1 MYISIFVFKKNYL
14 SIKNIDLHSWRFFFL
29 KGPTFTELSSSNFFV
44 GRTQIHSTPQI
55 FFERTQLHFTE
66 LPSWSFFLEGLHFT
80 ELPSSKFHLEVLHFT
95 ELPSWSFFGSTSL
108 HWTPQLKF
116 FWNDFTSLNSPVEVF
131 LEWFHF
137 TELPSW
143 SFFGMISLNWTPQ
156 FKVLF
161 GKAPLH

>member
-1 MYISIFVFKKNYL
+1 MYISIFVKKKLSFNKKNWTPQL
-14 SIKNIDLHSWRFFFL
+14 KFFFERAYL
-29 KGPTFTELSSSNFFV
+29 HWTLQFKFLCWKDPNSLNSPV
-44 GRTQIHSTPQI
+44 

-161 GKAPLH
+161 GRAPLH

>member
-1 MYISIFVFKKNYL
+1 MNSTVEVFFWKGLPSLNSPVQISVL
-14 SIKNIDLHSWRFFFL
+14 E
-29 KGPTFTELSSSNFFV
+29 GPKFTQLPS
-44 GRTQIHSTPQI
+44 